1 MALAELEAAL
11 AHCAAP
17 AKERAAGDPGNS
29 QSTKSSSSAVE
40 TISVIATAEMIV
52 KPPRS
57 RQDPA
62 ASLHPACM
70 ACFLLQTLYASCLG
84 SGYQQRCSQQL
95 V

>member
-17 AKERAAGDPGNS
+17 AKERAAGDPGTS

-57 RQDPA
+57 R
-62 ASLHPACM
+62 
-70 ACFLLQTLYASCLG
+70 
-84 SGYQQRCSQQL
+84 
-95 V
+95 